1 MDGLE
6 MPLPRQRSVRSPP
19 VRRTPILHNFLHMLS
34 PRSQGPLPS
43 DLPRRGSEG
52 RDLPSLPLFQY
63 PSRAPPPGCTRHLD
77 PICYCGRCS
86 SATPYLSV
94 TPQNPQS
101 QTQTSSPQP
110 TPVNFSFT
118 PRFSL
123 QAPPPSG
130 PVAPPSF
137 APLQSSRS
145 LASERPS
152 AFSSVASSAEAP
164 FNAHGALEPPNS
176 SPHGAPEPW
185 GRLEEGDG
193 SRAGG
198 SGAVFPPRTSSSSS
212 PVPGLR
218 PAEASSSSTA
228 PIYTSASEG
237 RGPPVNSG
245 AEASASLRPAHSTS
259 SGHHPFYDGGGARSQ
274 NPASIRN
281 VLQCNLSRYF
291 LEYERMQDGERLAR
305 GGGGALVAP
314 GGREAM
320 QQLLSNNNHSSGP
333 VAGGEGGV
341 DDAERPGP
349 SHYQPPSAHPHASL
363 NRCRSCHNLLT
374 FNHDTQRWERSG
386 PSSSS
391 SAASPSPA
399 PSASSALD
407 AASASPG
414 PSSGWPFSLSAPGGS
429 QEVPPPEQVR
439 PQPAEPTFDPQ
450 QGMEVRHVV
459 PREAPLGLQ
468 CLVYSQDRRQRER
481 ERERERARPPLP
493 PRRPVEAA
501 AQDALNQEVPVETPD
516 EDSLRR

>member
-77 PICYCGRCS
+77 PICYCGRCTTT
-86 SATPYLSV
+86 APYLAV
-94 TPQNPQS
+94 TPQNPQTQT

-123 QAPPPSG
+123 QSPTPPG
-130 PVAPPSF
+130 PAAPPSF
-137 APLQSSRS
+137 PPLQPSRS

-152 AFSSVASSAEAP
+152 AFSSVPSSAEAP
-164 FNAHGALEPPNS
+164 YSTHAALEPS
-176 SPHGAPEPW
+176 SGNPHGAPEPW
-185 GRLEEGDG
+185 GRSEEGEG
-193 SRAGG
+193 S
-198 SGAVFPPRTSSSSS
+198 SVFPPRTSSSSS

-218 PAEASSSSTA
+218 PAEASSSSSA

-237 RGPPVNSG
+237 RGPPVSSG

-259 SGHHPFYDGGGARSQ
+259 SGHHPFYDGSGARSQ

-305 GGGGALVAP
+305 GGGVAAP
-314 GGREAM
+314 GSREAM
-320 QQLLSNNNHSSGP
+320 QQLLSNNNHSSGS
-333 VAGGEGGV
+333 VAGGERGG

-391 SAASPSPA
+391 APSPSAAA
-399 PSASSALD
+399 ASSTLD
-407 AASASPG
+407 SASASPG

-429 QEVPPPEQVR
+429 QETPPPEQVR
-439 PQPAEPTFDPQ
+439 PQPGEQTFDPQ
-450 QGMEVRHVV
+450 QGTEVRHVV